1 MLTEYKKY
9 RKLETCFR
17 KERFKMT
24 AKFCLVK
31 LTVSQALAIRNTDDS
46 VIKDYRMRFKCVECG
61 KAVRPYEKNSNSSA
75 YFAHLKRNKDC
86 SLSDKLITKAKSAK

>member
-1 MLTEYKKY
+1 MSAKY
-9 RKLETCFR
+9 
-17 KERFKMT
+17 
-24 AKFCLVK
+24 CLVK

-61 KAVRPYEKNSNSSA
+61 KAVRPYEKNTNSSA

-86 SLSDKLITKAKSAK
+86 SLSDPLTTKKKSTR

>member
-1 MLTEYKKY
+1 MPL
-9 RKLETCFR
+9 
-17 KERFKMT
+17 
-24 AKFCLVK
+24 AKFCHVK

-61 KAVRPYEKNSNSSA
+61 QAVRPYESTKNAKA

-86 SLSDKLITKAKSAK
+86 SLSDQLDKKAKS